1 MDADTFKPL
10 LNGKDLAKALNTKPG
25 PWMKDALDI
34 VMAWQLRNPSATDP
48 AEAIEA
54 VKHARQSDSELPS
67 RLASHFLQLTIPP
80 LFAQNKPASTYE
92 AATQP
97 APWTD
102 ATNAYVLDLLEWSIG
117 ALRGKAVETNWHLLV
132 PPVLKMI
139 DDADVPCK
147 ARACHM
153 LNLLLESLVHESTP
167 PKSSSKS
174 SSPSFLDRTG
184 YTHVFTSSLYPLFT
198 YLPSLT
204 PESPSATLLAAAH
217 APLTT
222 LALAQHTLPAR
233 TAALDTLLRTG
244 VLDPLAYLPTPW
256 TYPHLSAALVDAT
269 SPLLDHLGIE
279 SVKHVP
285 RVLPLLTSVLSEPF
299 ALAHERLAVAALQ
312 AVRAVLR
319 NAWPRVP
326 AHRAAVMM
334 GLCVLW
340 GRCVDGAREAAATM
354 AAVGGKGGQEEGK
367 DGVVERVKGEV
378 QETVAM
384 LDAVLCAGDVGEEW
398 AAEKAQVEV
407 AGPGFA
413 DLFDACRGGDG
424 KT

>member
-139 DDADVPCK
+139 DDA
-147 ARACHM
+147 A
-153 LNLLLESLVHESTP
+153 
-167 PKSSSKS
+167 
-174 SSPSFLDRTG
+174 
-184 YTHVFTSSLYPLFT
+184 
-198 YLPSLT
+198 
-204 PESPSATLLAAAH
+204 
-217 APLTT
+217 
-222 LALAQHTLPAR
+222 ALAKAQTSLKKWEQRMPIINR
-233 TAALDTLLRTG
+233 LMTG
-244 VLDPLAYLPTPW
+244 IKPMT
-256 TYPHLSAALVDAT
+256 
-269 SPLLDHLGIE
+269 E
-279 SVKHVP
+279 SV
-285 RVLPLLTSVLSEPF
+285 
-299 ALAHERLAVAALQ
+299 
-312 AVRAVLR
+312 
-319 NAWPRVP
+319 
-326 AHRAAVMM
+326 
-334 GLCVLW
+334 
-340 GRCVDGAREAAATM
+340 
-354 AAVGGKGGQEEGK
+354 
-367 DGVVERVKGEV
+367 
-378 QETVAM
+378 
-384 LDAVLCAGDVGEEW
+384 
-398 AAEKAQVEV
+398 
-407 AGPGFA
+407 
-413 DLFDACRGGDG
+413 
-424 KT
+424 